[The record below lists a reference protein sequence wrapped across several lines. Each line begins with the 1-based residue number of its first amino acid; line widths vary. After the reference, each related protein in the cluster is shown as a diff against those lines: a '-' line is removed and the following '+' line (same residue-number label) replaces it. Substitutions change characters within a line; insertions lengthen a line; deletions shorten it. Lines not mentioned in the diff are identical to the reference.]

1 MQKHDRRTFLK
12 TAAGLAAASVLPSSA
27 LKSGAAW
34 GEILPKNNKIEAWR
48 TSAAQRFEAVSA
60 PKWES
65 RVPVQAMSISLDP
78 ATRYQDILGFGA
90 AMTDASCY
98 LLSKAPAATRDAIFD
113 SCFGPDGLRFS
124 VARTCIGSSDYS
136 RFAYSFDE
144 SPTPDPELKQFTL
157 AHDEQYILPMLR
169 KGLATNPEL
178 FYFSSPWTPPAWMK
192 DNDSLLG
199 GAMID
204 TYMPAYANYF
214 VKFLQGYAAAGVPIR
229 AVTVQNETDTNQDGR
244 MPQCEWG
251 QEYEMHFV
259 ERHLGPTFKKEGIA
273 TKIWILDHNY
283 DLWGRAIDELS
294 NPLVYEYV
302 DGVAW
307 HGYEGSPDA
316 MTRVHDAFPDK
327 HAYWTEGGPDLAN
340 PDYATNWAHWSA
352 TFTGIL
358 RNWARCITSWNL
370 VLDQNGKPDIG
381 PFTCGGL
388 ITLNTSTQQLT
399 HSGQYWAFAHYSK
412 LINRGAQIIGS
423 WGELTG
429 ISHVAA
435 QNPDGSYV
443 MVLTNQGGGQ
453 SVQVT
458 LHDQAMQVDLPPD
471 SVTTLRWV

>member
-1 MQKHDRRTFLK
+1 
-12 TAAGLAAASVLPSSA
+12 
-27 LKSGAAW
+27 
-34 GEILPKNNKIEAWR
+34 
-48 TSAAQRFEAVSA
+48 
-60 PKWES
+60 
-65 RVPVQAMSISLDP
+65 
-78 ATRYQDILGFGA
+78 
-90 AMTDASCY
+90 
-98 LLSKAPAATRDAIFD
+98 
-113 SCFGPDGLRFS
+113 
-124 VARTCIGSSDYS
+124 
-136 RFAYSFDE
+136 
-144 SPTPDPELKQFTL
+144 
-157 AHDEQYILPMLR
+157 
-169 KGLATNPEL
+169 
-178 FYFSSPWTPPAWMK
+178 
-192 DNDSLLG
+192 
-199 GAMID
+199 
-204 TYMPAYANYF
+204 
-214 VKFLQGYAAAGVPIR
+214 
-229 AVTVQNETDTNQDGR
+229 

-294 NPLVYEYV
+294 DPKVYQYV

-307 HGYEGSPDA
+307 HGYVGSPDA

-327 HAYWTEGGPDLAN
+327 HAYWTEGGPDLTN

-381 PFTCGGL
+381 PFHCGGL
-388 ITLNTSTQQLT
+388 ITLNTDTNQIT
-399 HSGQYWAFAHYSK
+399 HSGQFWAFAHYSK
-412 LINRGAQIIGS
+412 LIDRGAQIIGS